1 MILIDSTFGILQNA
15 IYAFEI
21 FVYFSWK
28 YPEFFKNS
36 DENYENC
43 QNGILRRKHCLS
55 LTK

>member
-43 QNGILRRKHCLS
+43 QNGILRRKHRLS